1 MQLKPL
7 SLEDTLRSLP
17 PEWDAD
23 PLPHIDAALNASG
36 RKIVILDDDVM
47 GTQSVHDIAVLMDWS
62 VDALR
67 SELESDSRAFFVV
80 TNARTMPESQART
93 VSAFITGNLCE
104 AARRAGVD
112 FSIVSRLD
120 STLRGHFPADMRA
133 IESALAQDSSAKP
146 ASDKAGNPN
155 PSGWIIAPLFLEGGR
170 FTINDT
176 QYVLDGEWLVPVGET
191 EFARDPAFSFTSSN
205 LREWVE
211 EKTASGA
218 TVGGAPPSRSM
229 SGDGELSGGA
239 SSDNAPYN
247 SVPASS
253 VSSSSASVGRASSV
267 SSDSVPAAD
276 VASVSI
282 DDLRRGGPQRIASI
296 LSALPDGG
304 VCVVNGAS
312 NRDMEVF
319 VQGMLQLEAGG
330 RRFLFRAAASF
341 IKALLGQTE
350 RPLLT
355 PAELGM
361 SASSAGSDN
370 GMLIV
375 VGSHVPRTTGQLD
388 HLLANTG
395 AVGVEANVS
404 HLLADSAR
412 QSEIDRGI
420 RAAEDAVREG
430 KHAVLYTSRALV
442 EGRSA
447 DHSLAIG
454 HQVSQAISEIVAGI
468 GVRPRCV
475 VVKGGATSYAVA
487 TEALEVRRAW
497 SPGQAAPGVPAWIL
511 GDETLHPGMPC
522 IIFPGNVGDDDA
534 LTNLVA
540 RLNNR

>member
-1 MQLKPL
+1 MQLQPL
-7 SLEDTLRSLP
+7 SLDDTLRGLP
-17 PEWDAD
+17 PEWDAA
-23 PLPHIDAALNASG
+23 PLPHIAAALNASG

-80 TNARTMPESQART
+80 TNARTMPESQARA

-104 AARRAGVD
+104 AARQAGVD

-133 IESALAQDSSAKP
+133 IESALAQDSSTKP
-146 ASDKAGNPN
+146 VSDKVGNPN

-170 FTINDT
+170 FTVNDT
-176 QYVLDGEWLVPVGET
+176 QYVLNGEWLVPVGET
-191 EFARDPAFSFTSSN
+191 EFARDPAFAFTSSN

-211 EKTASGA
+211 EKTAR
-218 TVGGAPPSRSM
+218 GAPPSRSM
-229 SGDGELSGGA
+229 SGDGELSSGA
-239 SSDNAPYN
+239 SSD
-247 SVPASS
+247 
-253 VSSSSASVGRASSV
+253 SASFV
-267 SSDSVPAAD
+267 SSDSVLAAD
-276 VASVSI
+276 VASISI
-282 DDLRRGGPQRIASI
+282 DDLRRGGPQRIAGI

-319 VQGMLQLEAGG
+319 VQGMLQVESGG

-355 PAELGM
+355 PAEIGM
-361 SASSAGSDN
+361 SASSVGSDN
-370 GMLIV
+370 GILIV
-375 VGSHVPRTTGQLD
+375 VGSYVPRTTGQLD

-395 AVGVEANVS
+395 AVSVEVNVG
-404 HLLADSAR
+404 HLLADSTR
-412 QSEIDRGI
+412 QAEIDRSI
-420 RAAEDAVREG
+420 RAAEDAIRSSSN
-430 KHAVLYTSRALV
+430 AVLYTSRELV

-454 HQVSQAISEIVAGI
+454 HQISQAISEIVAGI
-468 GVRPRCV
+468 GVRPRCI

-487 TEALEVRRAW
+487 TKALEVRRAW

-511 GDETLHPGMPC
+511 GDETLHPGIPC

-540 RLNNR
+540 RLNDR

>member
-1 MQLKPL
+1 MSSPNTPPL
-7 SLEDTLRSLP
+7 HAAQSDSVRLDDALNSLP
-17 PEWDAD
+17 PEWDTN
-23 PLPHIDAALNASG
+23 PLPRIDAALNASG

-93 VSAFITGNLCE
+93 VSAFITRNLCE
-104 AARRAGVD
+104 AARQAGVD

-120 STLRGHFPADMRA
+120 STLRGNFPADMRA

-146 ASDKAGNPN
+146 ASDNAGNPK

-170 FTINDT
+170 FTISDT
-176 QYVLDGEWLVPVGET
+176 QYVLDGDWLIPVGET
-191 EFARDPAFSFTSSN
+191 EFARDPAFAFTSSN

-211 EKTASGA
+211 EKTA
-218 TVGGAPPSRSM
+218 GGA
-229 SGDGELSGGA
+229 L
-239 SSDNAPYN
+239 
-247 SVPASS
+247 
-253 VSSSSASVGRASSV
+253 
-267 SSDSVPAAD
+267 SDSVPAD
-276 VASVSI
+276 SVASVSI
-282 DDLRRGGPQRIASI
+282 EDLRLGGPERVAAI
-296 LSALPDGG
+296 LSTLSNGG

-319 VQGMLQLEAGG
+319 VQGMLQVESGG

-350 RPLLT
+350 RALLT

-361 SASSAGSDN
+361 SANGADSDN

-388 HLLANTG
+388 HLLANTD
-395 AVGVEANVS
+395 ASGVEANVS
-404 HLLADSAR
+404 RLLADGAR
-412 QSEIDRGI
+412 QAEIDRSI
-420 RAAEDAVREG
+420 RAAEDAVRKG
-430 KHAVLYTSRALV
+430 KDAVLYTSRALV

-487 TEALEVRRAW
+487 TKALEVRRAW

-511 GDETLHPGMPC
+511 GDETLHPGMSC
-522 IIFPGNVGDDDA
+522 IIFPGNVGGDDA
-534 LTNLVA
+534 LTNLIS
-540 RLNNR
+540 RLNDR

>member
-1 MQLKPL
+1 MSSSKTTPRNTHLPACQSARMRLDDAL
-7 SLEDTLRSLP
+7 NGLP

-23 PLPHIDAALNASG
+23 PLPRIEAALNASG

-47 GTQSVHDIAVLMDWS
+47 GTQSVHNIAALMDWS

-67 SELESDSRAFFVV
+67 SELEADSRAFFVV
-80 TNARTMPESQART
+80 TNARAMPETQART
-93 VSAFITGNLCE
+93 VSAFITRNLCE
-104 AARRAGVD
+104 AARQAGVD
-112 FSIVSRLD
+112 FLIVSRLD

-133 IESALAQDSSAKP
+133 IEAALAQDSSDNPAGDSAGKP
-146 ASDKAGNPN
+146 IPM

-191 EFARDPAFSFTSSN
+191 EFARDSAFAFTSSN
-205 LREWVE
+205 LRGWVE
-211 EKTASGA
+211 EKTASE
-218 TVGGAPPSRSM
+218 AP
-229 SGDGELSGGA
+229 A
-239 SSDNAPYN
+239 
-247 SVPASS
+247 
-253 VSSSSASVGRASSV
+253 
-267 SSDSVPAAD
+267 DS

-282 DDLRRGGPQRIASI
+282 EDLRLGGPERVAAI
-296 LSALPDGG
+296 LSTLSNDG

-319 VQGMLQLEAGG
+319 AQGMLRVESGG

-361 SASSAGSDN
+361 SEGSADGDN

-375 VGSHVPRTTGQLD
+375 VGSHVPRTTEQIA
-388 HLLANTG
+388 HLLANTDVG
-395 AVGVEANVS
+395 GVEANVS
-404 HLLADSAR
+404 RLLADGMR
-412 QSEIDRGI
+412 QAEIDRCI
-420 RAAEDAVREG
+420 RAAENAIREG
-430 KHAVLYTSRALV
+430 RDAALYTSRARV

-468 GVRPRCV
+468 GARPRCV

-487 TEALEVRRAW
+487 TKALEVRRAW
-497 SPGQAAPGVPAWIL
+497 SPGQAAPGAPAWIL
-511 GDETLHPGMPC
+511 GEETLHPGMPC
-522 IIFPGNVGDDDA
+522 VIFPGNVGAEDA
-534 LTNLVA
+534 LTNLVT